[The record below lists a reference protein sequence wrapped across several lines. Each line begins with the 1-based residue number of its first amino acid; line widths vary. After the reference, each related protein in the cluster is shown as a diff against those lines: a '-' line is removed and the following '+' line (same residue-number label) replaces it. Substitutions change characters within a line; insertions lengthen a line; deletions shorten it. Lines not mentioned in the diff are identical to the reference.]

1 MSLKNWRTICGRLA
15 LVVVAPVVFF
25 GLLEGVL
32 FLTGR
37 FEPVRVLERVWHGGK
52 EWWSSVPEYGEFA
65 LRRGTSPKPS
75 HLWVPVEKTP
85 GTLRVLLVGESAAA
99 GYPVE
104 EFGMA
109 RMLRALWRERFP
121 DKPIEVVN
129 LTMVG
134 VSSHILREFVRQ
146 GMELEPDA
154 VVFYMGH
161 NEVIGPYGPAGR
173 LAGFFPSGWM
183 AQASLAVRNTRTGR
197 FLEWGAGRLSEAGA
211 ENKKWVGLDEFA
223 GARVAADDPVLD
235 AMVKQTRENLR
246 EMVDMAVAGGSKALV
261 CVPAVNLTDWPPL
274 ASAEG
279 GEEVS
284 AMAAYERAQGVWGNS
299 KFEMGNSKAKQREEA
314 WELYRRAC
322 DLDQMRLRAD
332 SRVRGVQR
340 EVVEEMASKDVML
353 VDADFWLHEK
363 NPGFRTD
370 RDFFL
375 EHVHL
380 TFEGRVAVAALMV
393 DGLAELLGVAK
404 DRMMEAQKW
413 WRDFPETV
421 AAARERV
428 MFTEFDEAGMYGEVE
443 RLMKL
448 GVFSGLPDLQE
459 RRGWLK
465 RREGDLNNEASAKL
479 NPDELRTRH
488 RMAAAADPEDPWV
501 DYLAARIFFENGRP
515 EDAMKLMKAAFGKAP
530 NIPESRLALWVC
542 IDALNQN
549 RLEDAKKMLRHIER
563 QKPDEEML
571 PKLQGEIMVR
581 QGDLAGAIPF
591 FKKDLEKNPGDAL
604 IWKNLAFAQEKTGD
618 YRGAIASYRRGV
630 ELDPGDAQP
639 MTNLA
644 RLLIFNGTGREESD
658 EAVSLAKRAVEAAP
672 DSIEYR
678 ANLAVAYSRAGL
690 SSEAEAEAAK
700 VAAMAAQSGNLEMVA
715 RMREEMRGR

>member
-1 MSLKNWRTICGRLA
+1 
-15 LVVVAPVVFF
+15 
-25 GLLEGVL
+25 
-32 FLTGR
+32 
-37 FEPVRVLERVWHGGK
+37 
-52 EWWSSVPEYGEFA
+52 
-65 LRRGTSPKPS
+65 
-75 HLWVPVEKTP
+75 
-85 GTLRVLLVGESAAA
+85 
-99 GYPVE
+99 
-104 EFGMA
+104 
-109 RMLRALWRERFP
+109 
-121 DKPIEVVN
+121 
-129 LTMVG
+129 
-134 VSSHILREFVRQ
+134 
-146 GMELEPDA
+146 
-154 VVFYMGH
+154 
-161 NEVIGPYGPAGR
+161 
-173 LAGFFPSGWM
+173 
-183 AQASLAVRNTRTGR
+183 
-197 FLEWGAGRLSEAGA
+197 
-211 ENKKWVGLDEFA
+211 
-223 GARVAADDPVLD
+223 
-235 AMVKQTRENLR
+235 
-246 EMVDMAVAGGSKALV
+246 
-261 CVPAVNLTDWPPL
+261 
-274 ASAEG
+274 
-279 GEEVS
+279 
-284 AMAAYERAQGVWGNS
+284 
-299 KFEMGNSKAKQREEA
+299 
-314 WELYRRAC
+314 
-322 DLDQMRLRAD
+322 
-332 SRVRGVQR
+332 
-340 EVVEEMASKDVML
+340 
-353 VDADFWLHEK
+353 
-363 NPGFRTD
+363 
-370 RDFFL
+370 
-375 EHVHL
+375 
-380 TFEGRVAVAALMV
+380 V

-542 IDALNQN
+542 IDALSQN
-549 RLEDAKKMLRHIER
+549 RLEDAKKMVRHIER
-563 QKPDEEML
+563 QRPDEEML

-618 YRGAIASYRRGV
+618 YRGAIESYRRAV

-715 RMREEMRGR
+715 RMREEMGGR

>member
-1 MSLKNWRTICGRLA
+1 MSLKNWRTVFGRLA
-15 LVVVAPVVFF
+15 LVVVAPGVFF

-85 GTLRVLLVGESAAA
+85 GTLRVLMVGESAAA

-246 EMVDMAVAGGSKALV
+246 ELVDMAVAGGSKALV

-284 AMAAYERAQGVWGNS
+284 AMAAYSKAQKLMGNA
-299 KFEMGNSKAKQREEA
+299 KWEMGVAAQPPRTEDGGRMAEEEMVGAGARESRSSGAFGRHGRDAHAPILGADAPGEAAGPLDTDDTTEVLGSTEEAHRRWPEGIAKRAVSKAKVVPPGAGGISEEA

-404 DRMMEAQKW
+404 DRMMDAQRW
-413 WRDFPETV
+413 WGDFPGKV

-501 DYLAARIFFENGRP
+501 DYLAARIFFENGQSTEYSR
-515 EDAMKLMKAAFGKAP
+515 
-530 NIPESRLALWVC
+530 IP
-542 IDALNQN
+542 
-549 RLEDAKKMLRHIER
+549 
-563 QKPDEEML
+563 
-571 PKLQGEIMVR
+571 
-581 QGDLAGAIPF
+581 AGALGLHRCAEPKPAGGC
-591 FKKDLEKNPGDAL
+591 KKNGASHREA
-604 IWKNLAFAQEKTGD
+604 KTG
-618 YRGAIASYRRGV
+618 
-630 ELDPGDAQP
+630 
-639 MTNLA
+639 
-644 RLLIFNGTGREESD
+644 
-658 EAVSLAKRAVEAAP
+658 
-672 DSIEYR
+672 
-678 ANLAVAYSRAGL
+678 
-690 SSEAEAEAAK
+690 
-700 VAAMAAQSGNLEMVA
+700 
-715 RMREEMRGR
+715 